1 MPAKPLT
8 RELAQRTRELAQRTL
23 DALREHGSQ
32 QKASAA
38 LGISRATLQ
47 SRIVRARAILQVPDV
62 TAYTPPPSPRL
73 PVTADEAWT
82 LLDGWIGRKRTPFK
96 HPQKWQAKQ
105 ELRYVIAGDFHAP
118 FQDNEAVGELIARES
133 AFADTLIISGD
144 LMDFYSISRFI
155 KYEHIPIEQEI
166 AGADALLTQLAQ
178 HFKDVLIIEG
188 NHDTQ
193 RFEKQLR
200 TLLTPEMMHCIEL
213 LTGGNLSILQMLAK
227 RHSNVRFA
235 PQQAGH
241 YKLGWLTQVGDLL
254 VSHAEKFSSVPGS
267 ALRKIEEGMADFEQV
282 YNLQPWRVLVQAH
295 THAYSMIPWHSDKL
309 LCEGGAMCLTHG
321 YQLTARM
328 GGRPQRIGY
337 TTLTQ
342 REGKTDL
349 NSVKFHWLNA
359 EKRVA

>member
-1 MPAKPLT
+1 MAQHALP
-8 RELAQRTRELAQRTL
+8 REAAE
-23 DALREHGSQ
+23 
-32 QKASAA
+32 AA
-38 LGISRATLQ
+38 LALLAAHGGNMTAAARAGKMPRGTLVARVSRARQ
-47 SRIVRARAILQVPDV
+47 MADQ
-62 TAYTPPPSPRL
+62 PPPVAPVAPSASL
-73 PVTADEAWT
+73 PWTADEAWT
-82 LLDGWIGRKRTPFK
+82 LLDGWIGRKRSAFK
-96 HPQKWQAKQ
+96 HPQARQAKDKHTK
-105 ELRYVIAGDFHAP
+105 RIVVAGDFHAP
-118 FQDNEAVGELIARES
+118 FHCPEAVGELIAREA
-133 AFADTLIISGD
+133 AFTDTLIISGD
-144 LMDFYSISRFI
+144 LMDFYGISRFL

-166 AGADALLTQLAQ
+166 AGADALLSQLAAA
-178 HFKDVLIIEG
+178 FPDVLIVEG
-188 NHDTQ
+188 NHDAP

-200 TLLTPEMMHCIEL
+200 SFLSPEMMHCIEL
-213 LTGGNLSILQMLAK
+213 LTGGNLSIVKLLAK
-227 RHSNVRFA
+227 RHPNVRFA

-282 YNLQPWRVLVQAH
+282 YGLAPWRVLIQAH
-295 THAYSMIPWHSDKL
+295 THAYSMIPWHADKL

-342 REGKTDL
+342 TAGVTDI

-359 EKRVA
+359 ARKAA

>member
-1 MPAKPLT
+1 MAAHNLT
-8 RELAQRTRELAQRTL
+8 REVAEATLKLLA
-23 DALREHGSQ
+23 EHGGNQ
-32 QKASAA
+32 HAAAKAS
-38 LGISRATLQ
+38 GISRSTFQ
-47 SRIVRARAILQVPDV
+47 SRILRAQQMLSSTERAVFKPE
-62 TAYTPPPSPRL
+62 PSPRL
-73 PVTADEAWT
+73 PVTADEAWE
-82 LLDGWIGRKRTPFK
+82 LINGWIGRKRTPDVK
-96 HPQKWQAKQ
+96 PPKYVSTL
-105 ELRYVIAGDFHAP
+105 ERRYVVAGDFHAP
-118 FQDNEAVGELIARES
+118 FHDVEAVAELIATE
-133 AFADTLIISGD
+133 AGQTDTLIVSGD
-144 LMDFYSISRFI
+144 LMDFYGISRFI

-166 AGADALLTQLAQ
+166 AGADALLSQLAGA
-178 HFKDVLIIEG
+178 FSDVLIVEG
-188 NHDTQ
+188 NHDKP

-200 TLLTPEMMHCIEL
+200 SLLTPELMHCVEL
-213 LTGGNLSILQMLAK
+213 LTGGNLSIIHMLAK
-227 RHSNVRFA
+227 RHPNVRFA

-267 ALRKIEEGMADFEQV
+267 ALRKIEEGMADFEHV
-282 YNLQPWRVLVQAH
+282 YGLQPWRVLVQAH

-321 YQLTARM
+321 YQLSARM

-359 EKRVA
+359 ERMVA